1 MYINRSSI
9 LVPKLAHN
17 VAFFCGNQGLDL
29 LSLPGF
35 PARANTTVDS
45 AQSEVTTADPAVVAV
60 WRFHAPFYRQVSL
73 QKWSESCGVKDRASE
88 QFPHSPIAERFGRLL
103 SSRVPVPC
111 GAVCTC
117 VSSQYQ

>member
-45 AQSEVTTADPAVVAV
+45 AVRSNNGGPSRGCSLEVPCPLLPAGQPSEV
-60 WRFHAPFYRQVSL
+60 
-73 QKWSESCGVKDRASE
+73 E
-88 QFPHSPIAERFGRLL
+88 
-103 SSRVPVPC
+103 
-111 GAVCTC
+111 
-117 VSSQYQ
+117 